1 MNSGLAAQCTKAN
14 NFRGKY
20 QQKGKVFYS
29 EKLAVWGG
37 GGLVSRE
44 QLQRFCLAI
53 TFFKGENGGKNLSES
68 LRQKAG
74 FCIILHCIQTGWLT
88 FQVLSC
94 PGVLPAGFFRGLVGV
109 IEVKYES
116 LSGVRLCNPMD
127 CSPAVSGNLQA
138 KILEWVAI
146 PFSRGSSQPWE
157 SNPDLLHFRQI
168 LYHLSHQGSPFR
180 VESQSLFHYLILHSF
195 YLGKELTG

>member
-1 MNSGLAAQCTKAN
+1 MEHYKDSLCSSSVNEWCSDSETFHILVDFLSFVSPYPYFSNFWFRFCLDAFGILIMLMNSGLAAQCTKAN

-53 TFFKGENGGKNLSES
+53 TFFKGENGGENLSES

-116 LSGVRLCNPMD
+116 LSGVRLFATPWTVVRQLVEI
-127 CSPAVSGNLQA
+127 SRQKSWSG
-138 KILEWVAI
+138 
-146 PFSRGSSQPWE
+146 
-157 SNPDLLHFRQI
+157 
-168 LYHLSHQGSPFR
+168 
-180 VESQSLFHYLILHSF
+180 
-195 YLGKELTG
+195 